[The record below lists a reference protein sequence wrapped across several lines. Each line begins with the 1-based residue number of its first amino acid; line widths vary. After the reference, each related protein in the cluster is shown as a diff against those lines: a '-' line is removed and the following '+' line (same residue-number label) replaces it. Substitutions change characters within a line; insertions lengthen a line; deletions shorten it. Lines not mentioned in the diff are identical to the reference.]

1 MNTLLYQGLVQAID
15 LSRRLDR
22 NLPLRRA
29 IVVLTDGLDDQQ
41 GGAGR
46 QEVVDKLQLDPT
58 PIYAI
63 GAAPRNTTKVDEA
76 LKDFAS
82 LVRLSG
88 GDYRRVND
96 IHNVDKGY
104 LELRTIVRDT
114 QHLVADCPMCDSD
127 GSTRTARLVVS
138 EGGAV
143 VSSQTVTVRQVGQDG
158 IAIPKPPVVTPPTPP
173 APPIPL
179 APRADTPP
187 AMVAEPKP
195 PPVVPHDAQ
204 PVQMPQAQ
212 PESWLHWLA
221 GVVKDL
227 SNIVDS
233 VFRMA
238 KNLNALYLLLLAL
251 GIFGAVGSAAVYF
264 VFIAPPKGDEK
275 PSPTKPRPQDP
286 PVETTRLKLDI
297 LRPSELE
304 LGIYPFENDLTVGR
318 APDNTVKVTNDRQ
331 ISALHCTLSPEG
343 KSILVKDAGSRN
355 GTRINGVPIA
365 DFLHAES
372 GDVLGIGRTEI
383 RMQILRPGAK

>member
-1 MNTLLYQGLVQAID
+1 VQ
-15 LSRRLDR
+15 
-22 NLPLRRA
+22 
-29 IVVLTDGLDDQQ
+29 
-41 GGAGR
+41 
-46 QEVVDKLQLDPT
+46 
-58 PIYAI
+58 
-63 GAAPRNTTKVDEA
+63 
-76 LKDFAS
+76 
-82 LVRLSG
+82 
-88 GDYRRVND
+88 
-96 IHNVDKGY
+96 
-104 LELRTIVRDT
+104 
-114 QHLVADCPMCDSD
+114 
-127 GSTRTARLVVS
+127 
-138 EGGAV
+138 
-143 VSSQTVTVRQVGQDG
+143 
-158 IAIPKPPVVTPPTPP
+158 IPP
-173 APPIPL
+173 
-179 APRADTPP
+179 
-187 AMVAEPKP
+187 
-195 PPVVPHDAQ
+195 
-204 PVQMPQAQ
+204 AQ

-251 GIFGAVGSAAVYF
+251 GIFGTVGSAAVYF
-264 VFIAPPKGDEK
+264 VFIAPPKDKEK
-275 PSPTKPRPQDP
+275 PSPTNPRPQDP

-355 GTRINGVPIA
+355 GTRVNGVPIA